1 MIIGFYAPMKHP
13 GHPVPSGDRKIA
25 NLFIELFQG
34 LGHTVKILS
43 VKSSWEGKGD
53 AARQEESRSAI
64 ILDLERLKKDRE
76 TRKLDLVFVYHVYH
90 KSPDWLGL
98 DLARFLKVPYLIA
111 EASFAP
117 RQAGGDWAVGH
128 ERAKACIRSADA
140 ILCLNPVD
148 EHCISELLPNPGSMK
163 RIMPFVANP
172 DLGGE
177 SPDRRSFANMHENLN
192 VEAAWLTCVAM
203 MRSGDKLR
211 SYRELSAALEAVS
224 DENWNLIVI
233 GDGARFGEVRSLFS
247 SIDERCL
254 FTGELD
260 QIQIARWFR
269 TADCYVWPSVNEA
282 FGMALL
288 EATSYGLP
296 TLSYDYGGVGTI
308 IEDGANGFLV
318 PPDDR
323 SLFIDRLKLLVNDQA
338 VRSRMRA
345 HANRKF
351 LSDHSLRVAQT
362 RISEI
367 LERFDVSS

>member
-25 NLFIELFQG
+25 NLFIALFRS

-53 AARQEESRSAI
+53 AARQEESRAAI
-64 ILDLERLKKDRE
+64 TLDLERLKKDRE

-98 DLARFLKVPYLIA
+98 DLARFLKIPYLIA

-117 RQAGGDWAVGH
+117 RQAGGGWAVGH
-128 ERAKACIRSADA
+128 ERTKTCIRSADA

-148 EHCISELLPNPGSMK
+148 EHCISELLPDPGNIK
-163 RIMPFVANP
+163 RIMPFAAN
-172 DLGGE
+172 LRSSGE
-177 SPDRRSFANMHENLN
+177 LPDRRSFAHTHEKLN
-192 VEAAWLTCVAM
+192 VEATWLICAAM

-211 SYRELSAALEAVS
+211 SYRELFAALEVIS

-233 GDGARFGEVRSLFS
+233 GGGTKSREVRSLFS
-247 SIDERCL
+247 GIGERCL

-260 QIQIARWFR
+260 QVQIARWFR
-269 TADCYVWPSVNEA
+269 MADCYVWPSVNEA

-288 EATSYGLP
+288 EATGHGLP
-296 TLSYDYGGVGTI
+296 ALSYDYGGVGTI
-308 IEDGANGFLV
+308 IEDGVNGFLV
-318 PPDDR
+318 PPGDKL
-323 SLFIDRLKLLVNDQA
+323 LFIDRLRLLVNEQTI
-338 VRSRMRA
+338 RSRMRV
-345 HANRKF
+345 HACRKF
-351 LSDHSLRVAQT
+351 WSDHSLMVAQT

-367 LERFDVSS
+367 LKRFDTSS

>member
-25 NLFIELFQG
+25 NLFIELFQS

-53 AARQEESRSAI
+53 VAQQEESRSAI
-64 ILDLERLKKDRE
+64 THDLERLKKDQE
-76 TRKLDLVFVYHVYH
+76 TRTLDLVFVYHVYH

-98 DLARFLKVPYLIA
+98 DLARFLKVPYVIA

-117 RQAGGDWAVGH
+117 RQAGGNWAVGH
-128 ERAKACIRSADA
+128 ERTKACIRSADA

-148 EHCISELLPNPGSMK
+148 EHCISELLPSPGSIE

-172 DLGGE
+172 DLAGE
-177 SPDRRSFANMHENLN
+177 LPDRRSFVNAHENLN
-192 VEAAWLTCVAM
+192 VEATWLICAAM

-211 SYRELSAALEAVS
+211 SYRELLAALQAIP

-233 GDGARFGEVRSLFS
+233 GDGAKSREVRSLFS
-247 SIDERCL
+247 SIGERCL

-260 QIQIARWFR
+260 QIQLARWLR

-308 IEDGANGFLV
+308 IEDGVNGFLV
-318 PPDDR
+318 PPDDKL
-323 SLFIDRLKLLVNDQA
+323 LFIDRLKLLVNDQA
-338 VRSRMRA
+338 IRDRMHV

-351 LSDHSLRVAQT
+351 LSDHSLRVAGT
-362 RISEI
+362 RISGI
-367 LERFDVSS
+367 LERFDASS